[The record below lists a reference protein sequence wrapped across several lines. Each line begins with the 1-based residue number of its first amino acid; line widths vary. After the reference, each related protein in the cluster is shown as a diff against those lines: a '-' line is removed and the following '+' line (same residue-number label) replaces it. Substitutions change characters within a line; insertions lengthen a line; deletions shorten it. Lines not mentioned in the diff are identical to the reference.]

1 MPGNIWEVKATVG
14 QQVKRG
20 DVLLVLEAM
29 KMENEIVAPSEG
41 TVASIHVNKGDAVD
55 TGALLVSL
63 N

>member
-1 MPGNIWEVKATVG
+1 MKATVG